1 MRTVLSFVVA
11 LVSVSAHG
19 AGELR
24 TKSDAVV
31 LALKQND
38 YRVVS
43 AYTHPTKKLRFTP
56 YAHMSASDRLF
67 GRTAVAGLWS
77 STTVRTWGSFDG
89 TGDPIT
95 GTYQQYAAKFV
106 TDQDFFA
113 APTVT
118 ENVRAKTG
126 NSLSNWAS
134 VYPGRQFV
142 EYHFP
147 GTGTYEGMDWKTLT
161 LVWLPTA
168 DGLKLVAVVH
178 DQWTI

>member
-1 MRTVLSFVVA
+1 MRTALPILAALLSAV
-11 LVSVSAHG
+11 AHG
-19 AGELR
+19 ASELR

-38 YRVVS
+38 YVVVS
-43 AYTHPTKKLRFTP
+43 AYTHATKKLRFTP
-56 YAHMSASDRLF
+56 YAYMSSSDRIF
-67 GRTAVAGLWS
+67 GRPAVAGLWAS
-77 STTVRTWGSFDG
+77 NTVRTWGSFDG

-95 GTYQQYAAKFV
+95 GTYRHYAAKFV
-106 TDQDFFA
+106 VDQDFTA

-126 NSLSNWAS
+126 NSRSNWAS

-147 GTGTYEGMDWKTLT
+147 GTDTYEGMDWKTLT
-161 LVWLPTA
+161 LVWVPTA